1 MRDDEFGILDATGQQ
16 GGAVV
21 RALLRRGA
29 PVRALVRAV
38 EEPRSRALAA
48 QGATVVKA
56 DTDDPARLPEALAG
70 LRGLFAMTVFAGHGA
85 RGEVVQGRAVADA
98 AVAANVPHVVYSSVG
113 GADRRS
119 GVPHFES
126 KWEIEEYL
134 RRTGPPTTV
143 IRPVFFMDNFLTTM
157 APVRQ
162 PDTIVLRAP
171 LRPGVPLQMIA
182 VRDIGAV
189 AAAVLLDPSLVPSG
203 AVEIAGHEATPEQVA
218 QAFGRR
224 LGVAG
229 RFEPIG
235 LGTVADPDSRAMFTW
250 LGDPPAYRADF
261 VTTRRL
267 QPEIANLETFL
278 AGNRWAPP
286 ITGAP

>member
-1 MRDDEFGILDATGQQ
+1 MWHFCFTGRTSHRNWLDASDNRDKWQPHHQQ
-16 GGAVV
+16 
-21 RALLRRGA
+21 
-29 PVRALVRAV
+29 
-38 EEPRSRALAA
+38 
-48 QGATVVKA
+48 
-56 DTDDPARLPEALAG
+56 
-70 LRGLFAMTVFAGHGA
+70 
-85 RGEVVQGRAVADA
+85 
-98 AVAANVPHVVYSSVG
+98 
-113 GADRRS
+113 
-119 GVPHFES
+119 
-126 KWEIEEYL
+126 
-134 RRTGPPTTV
+134 
-143 IRPVFFMDNFLTTM
+143 
-157 APVRQ
+157 
-162 PDTIVLRAP
+162 DTIVLRAP

-203 AVEIAGHEATPEQVA
+203 AVEIAGDEHTPEQVA

-267 QPEIANLETFL
+267 QPEVAGLETFL
-278 AGNRWAPP
+278 AGNRWCCYSENSGRLLRRLTRTQSATSVSYTPLPARAP
-286 ITGAP
+286 AQ